1 MRTPAHA
8 LCLSQHFTTVTVTT
22 DYTFLEAERLPNFR
36 NPQPN
41 FRNPQILQSQMSR
54 ESQKNAGGASL
65 SHEQSASGRI
75 TATNVRIIRDKDAKF
90 VDIVITNQQQGRNNA
105 RSNMHRHAHT

>member
-8 LCLSQHFTTVTVTT
+8 LCLSQHFTTVIVTT
-22 DYTFLEAERLPNFR
+22 DYSFLEAARLPYFR

-41 FRNPQILQSQMSR
+41 FRNPQILQSRRSR
-54 ESQKNAGGASL
+54 ESQKNDGGASL

-75 TATNVRIIRDKDAKF
+75 AATNVRIIRDKDAKF
-90 VDIVITNQQQGRNNA
+90 VDMFSQISKKGET
-105 RSNMHRHAHT
+105 MHD